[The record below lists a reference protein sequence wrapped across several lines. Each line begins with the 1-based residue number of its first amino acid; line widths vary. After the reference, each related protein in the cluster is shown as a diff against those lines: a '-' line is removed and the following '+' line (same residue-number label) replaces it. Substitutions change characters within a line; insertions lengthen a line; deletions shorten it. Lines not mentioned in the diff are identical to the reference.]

1 MDFDGMS
8 SKLERELLV
17 GLVFNPGITLD
28 VTPHLKTWDFGNDTC
43 SDIYQTIVRL
53 KKEEKDI
60 DEDIRM
66 KVTKKENILLVG
78 FLGIIY
84 GS

>member
-1 MDFDGMS
+1 M
-8 SKLERELLV
+8 
-17 GLVFNPGITLD
+17 
-28 VTPHLKTWDFGNDTC
+28 
-43 SDIYQTIVRL
+43 

-84 GS
+84 GSLALLEHATSFAVVE